1 MPAVLNAANEVCV
14 SAFLA
19 GNLRF
24 LQIVDT
30 VADVLDEA
38 HDAGLP
44 APRDVE
50 DVMAADAWA
59 RDRAAATLGRLA
71 RR

>member
-1 MPAVLNAANEVCV
+1 MPAVLNAANEICV
-14 SAFLA
+14 AAFLD

-24 LQIVDT
+24 LQVVDT
-30 VADVLDEA
+30 VADVLEQA

-50 DVMAADAWA
+50 DVMAADTWA
-59 RDRAAATLGRLA
+59 RERAAATLGRLA